1 MPDLILHH
9 YDLSPFAHKARLM
22 MGLKG
27 LAWKSVVI
35 PMIMPKPDL
44 MPLTGG
50 YRKTP
55 ILQIGADLYC
65 DTQLIAAEL
74 ERRKPSPTFYPHGGV
89 GMAQMLTAW
98 ADQNMF
104 LSAANYVLGAI
115 ADKMPPAF
123 FADRAAMRGA
133 PPPDIEK
140 LKAAAPRM
148 LSAVQMQLDLLESL
162 LADGRQFVL
171 GDKPG
176 LADLSIHH
184 IVWFMK
190 GSGRRAAAAVEPYRA
205 INAWAARV
213 DAIGQG
219 QRSELDSKAAL
230 AIAKAATP
238 EAHTDSI
245 DVGEFGPKLGQKVA
259 VQPEDKTPEPVIGEV
274 VLIRAN
280 EVAIKRHDAQ
290 VGDVVV
296 HFPRLGYIVRP
307 V

>member
-1 MPDLILHH
+1 MDLILHH
-9 YDLSPFAHKARLM
+9 YDLSPFAHKARVM

-74 ERRKPSPTFYPHGGV
+74 ERRKPSPSFYPMGGT
-89 GMAQMLTAW
+89 GMAHALTSW
-98 ADQNMF
+98 ADQNLF
-104 LSAANYVLGAI
+104 LAAANYVLGSI

-133 PPPDIEK
+133 PPPDVDK
-140 LKAAAPRM
+140 LKAAAPRI
-148 LSAVQMQLDLLESL
+148 LSGLQLQLNMLESM
-162 LADGRQFVL
+162 LADGRPFIL

-190 GSGRRAAAAVEPYRA
+190 GSGRRAGAAVEPYRA

-213 DAIGQG
+213 DGLGQG
-219 QRSELDSKAAL
+219 QRSEMDAKAAL
-230 AIAKAATP
+230 AVAKAATP
-238 EAHTDSI
+238 ETAEASI
-245 DVGEFGPKLGQKVA
+245 DAGDFGPKFGQKVS

-274 VLIRAN
+274 VLVRAN
-280 EVAIKRHDAQ
+280 EVAIKRNDPQ

-296 HFPRLGYIVRP
+296 HFPRLGYLVRP